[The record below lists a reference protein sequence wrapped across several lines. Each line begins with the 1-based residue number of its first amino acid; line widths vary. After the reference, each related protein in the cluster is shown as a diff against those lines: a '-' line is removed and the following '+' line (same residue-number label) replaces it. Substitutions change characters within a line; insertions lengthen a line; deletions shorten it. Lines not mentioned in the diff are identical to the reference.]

1 MLWENWCCSL
11 LGLTCTVKHLSNE
24 PRPRQFVGFLDKGDS
39 DSKSNY
45 LLMWCWQQHVTK
57 SVLICLNIITFLSS
71 WQISAFHMWEVVL
84 VVTLW
89 CKVFVAL
96 QFIWVGN
103 KLCEIPFQCFRI
115 FNISEIWQNW
125 LFFIYCIYSCFLFL
139 LVSLEKKIA

>member
-11 LGLTCTVKHLSNE
+11 LGLTCTVKRLSNE

-39 DSKSNY
+39 ESKNNY

-57 SVLICLNIITFLSS
+57 SVLICLYIITFLNS

-103 KLCEIPFQCFRI
+103 KLCEIPCQCFRI
-115 FNISEIWQNW
+115 FNIQKFDKIDSSSFVYTLVFQ
-125 LFFIYCIYSCFLFL
+125 FFLCHLK
-139 LVSLEKKIA
+139 KKIA

>member
-11 LGLTCTVKHLSNE
+11 LGLTCTVKRLSNE

-39 DSKSNY
+39 ESKNNY

-57 SVLICLNIITFLSS
+57 SVLICLYIVTFLNS

-103 KLCEIPFQCFRI
+103 KLCENLFSVLGFSIFQEFDKI
-115 FNISEIWQNW
+115 DSSS
-125 LFFIYCIYSCFLFL
+125 FIVYSCFPFL
-139 LVSLEKKIA
+139 LTSLEKKIA